1 MAIQV
6 FKLKPNHCRILHL
19 LESGPMT
26 RKQIMT
32 ALFLL
37 PGNVPGYLHD
47 LQNIEYIV
55 SINKIYQ
62 LTERAKNSNWRVTR
76 EVIIDG
82 EGQSQ

>member
-1 MAIQV
+1 MK
-6 FKLKPNHCRILHL
+6 FKLRPNHLRILHVL
-19 LESGPMT
+19 DSGPMT
-26 RKQIMT
+26 RKQILEAT
-32 ALFLL
+32 FLE
-37 PGNVPGYLHD
+37 GNAPKYLHE

-62 LTERAKNSNWRVTR
+62 LTERAKNSNWRITK